1 MHIPYEVPLKTMQ
14 LLYKNIYSTTHTLKV
29 IRSVQ
34 VEWTTLYTI
43 RILYILEAKENL
55 IQRSNRLNK
64 KIKFLN
70 FLVYYYNDNDTKH
83 GCI

>member
-1 MHIPYEVPLKTMQ
+1 MRA
-14 LLYKNIYSTTHTLKV
+14 LKV

-43 RILYILEAKENL
+43 RILYILEAKEDL
-55 IQRSNRLNK
+55 IFNKIINK

-70 FLVYYYNDNDTKH
+70 FFGLLLQ
-83 GCI
+83 

>member
-70 FLVYYYNDNDTKH
+70 FLVYCYNDNDTKH

>member
-1 MHIPYEVPLKTMQ
+1 MQ
-14 LLYKNIYSTTHTLKV
+14 LFYKNIFSTTHTLKV

-34 VEWTTLYTI
+34 VERTTLYTI
-43 RILYILEAKENL
+43 RVLYILEAKENL
-55 IQRSNRLNK
+55 MQRSNRLSK

-70 FLVYYYNDNDTKH
+70 FLVYCYNDNDTKH

>member
-1 MHIPYEVPLKTMQ
+1 MQ

-55 IQRSNRLNK
+55 IQRNNRLNK

-70 FLVYYYNDNDTKH
+70 FLVYCYNDNDTKH
-83 GCI
+83 GCN